1 MFKSFIN
8 LIYPSCCSAC
18 NQTLMNPSEF
28 ICIHCQYHL
37 PRTNFHLEEDNPIYR
52 RFLGKI
58 NVYSA
63 ASFLYYSKGG
73 IVQEMI
79 DKLKYHGRKD
89 IGVYL
94 GEQYG
99 NDLMA
104 SEVYNSIDIIVPV
117 PLHEDKF
124 KRRGYNQSAQFA
136 AGLSKTMNKPTDYLS
151 IIRKIASITQTK
163 KTRFARWKNVEEIFH
178 ARDIISLSGKSILLV
193 DDVITTGSTLEA
205 TAAAILL
212 IPGVTISIATIAC
225 A

>member
-1 MFKSFIN
+1 
-8 LIYPSCCSAC
+8 
-18 NQTLMNPSEF
+18 
-28 ICIHCQYHL
+28 L
-37 PRTNFHLEEDNPIYR
+37 PRTNFHLEADNPVYR
-52 RFLGKI
+52 RFWGKI
-58 NVYSA
+58 NIYSA
-63 ASFLYYSKGG
+63 TSFLYFAKGG

-99 NDLMA
+99 NDLKA
-104 SEVYNSIDIIVPV
+104 SKVYNSIDIIVPV

-124 KRRGYNQSAQFA
+124 IRRGYNQSEQFA
-136 AGLSKTMNKPTDYLS
+136 AGLSKTMNKPKDYLS
-151 IIRKIASITQTK
+151 VIRKTASVTQTK
-163 KTRFARWKNVEEIFH
+163 KTRFERWKNVEEIFI
-178 ARDIISLSGKSILLV
+178 AKDIISLSGKHILLV